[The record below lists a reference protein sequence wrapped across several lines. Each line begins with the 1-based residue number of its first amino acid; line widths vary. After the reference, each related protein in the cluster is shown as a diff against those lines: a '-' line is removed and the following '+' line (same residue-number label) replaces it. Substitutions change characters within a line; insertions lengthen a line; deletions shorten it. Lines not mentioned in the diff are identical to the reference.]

1 MIEEERNRLRE
12 ESLDEFINNFNEDP
26 FEKRLKEQWWKIRFE
41 YHEHLHT
48 ADQEGQSP
56 HLEECKKL
64 FMTILEE
71 SIKRYENDPLT
82 TDKGQLISKNVM
94 AISKLVFFNLLI
106 KQNSINPLHK
116 RGIIGKSFLG
126 QFHIFFLEN

>member
-12 ESLDEFINNFNEDP
+12 ESLEEFINEFNEDP
-26 FEKRLKEQWWKIRFE
+26 FEKHLKEQWWKIRSE

-48 ADQEGQSP
+48 GDEEGQSP

-71 SIKRYENDPLT
+71 SIKRYENDPLN
-82 TDKGQLISKNVM
+82 TDKGQIISKNVV
-94 AISKLVFFNLLI
+94 AISKLHSLFNL
-106 KQNSINPLHK
+106 
-116 RGIIGKSFLG
+116 
-126 QFHIFFLEN
+126 